1 MIHCATSAVLVV
13 HTDNG
18 DGFDKDEKN
27 SNSQESKV
35 DDYYFCDARRHLHEV
50 SKLVIMERI
59 GDSETTGISVLDSKA
74 PMDHDVCLRTPERG
88 AAVQ

>member
-1 MIHCATSAVLVV
+1 MTHCATSAVLVV

-35 DDYYFCDARRHLHEV
+35 DDYYFCDAQRHLHF
-50 SKLVIMERI
+50 SKLV
-59 GDSETTGISVLDSKA
+59 LW
-74 PMDHDVCLRTPERG
+74 RG
-88 AAVQ
+88 LATVRQLEYRF

>member
-1 MIHCATSAVLVV
+1 MTHCATSAVLVV

-35 DDYYFCDARRHLHEV
+35 DDYYFCDAQRHLHEV
-50 SKLVIMERI
+50 
-59 GDSETTGISVLDSKA
+59 VLDHI
-74 PMDHDVCLRTPERG
+74 PNLL
-88 AAVQ
+88 